1 MQVDQ
6 PTTHTS
12 SQRRRIIV
20 ASFIGTAIE
29 FYDFY
34 IYGTAAA
41 LVFGRLFF
49 PSFSS
54 TAGTLAALAT
64 FAVGFVARPLGALL
78 FGHWGDRLGRKSMLI
93 ASLLIMGGSTVAVG
107 FVPTFDVWGVWA
119 PITLVV
125 VRFLQGVG
133 LGGEWGGAVLMAT
146 EHAPEGK
153 RGLYSAFPQLGPAVG
168 FIIGNLFF
176 LILNS
181 TMSAEAF
188 LSYGWRIPF
197 LASAALLAVGYYIRI
212 KVAETP
218 VFEAAMEKQERSKV
232 PLLDLLRSQP
242 KVLVLATLSFILAH
256 TLFYT
261 VTTFCLSYG
270 TSVLGV
276 SRTSM
281 LLSAL
286 VAAAVMGV
294 ATLYFAV
301 ASDRLGRRR
310 VCIVAAVAAAVWAF
324 PMFWLIDT
332 TSGPL
337 ITIALVGGL
346 LSFAMLYGPMGAFLP
361 ELFRV
366 RFRYSGSSL
375 AYSAAGIV
383 GGGISPLVATDL
395 LATTGTS
402 WPVSAYLVAIALICL
417 FALLG
422 LPETKEDDFSD
433 GLVSSD
439 TVGESEATR

>member
-188 LSYGWRIPF
+188 LSYG
-197 LASAALLAVGYYIRI
+197 
-212 KVAETP
+212 
-218 VFEAAMEKQERSKV
+218 
-232 PLLDLLRSQP
+232 
-242 KVLVLATLSFILAH
+242 
-256 TLFYT
+256 
-261 VTTFCLSYG
+261 
-270 TSVLGV
+270 
-276 SRTSM
+276 
-281 LLSAL
+281 
-286 VAAAVMGV
+286 
-294 ATLYFAV
+294 
-301 ASDRLGRRR
+301 
-310 VCIVAAVAAAVWAF
+310 
-324 PMFWLIDT
+324 
-332 TSGPL
+332 
-337 ITIALVGGL
+337 
-346 LSFAMLYGPMGAFLP
+346 
-361 ELFRV
+361 
-366 RFRYSGSSL
+366 
-375 AYSAAGIV
+375 
-383 GGGISPLVATDL
+383 
-395 LATTGTS
+395 
-402 WPVSAYLVAIALICL
+402 
-417 FALLG
+417 
-422 LPETKEDDFSD
+422 
-433 GLVSSD
+433 
-439 TVGESEATR
+439 